1 MAVSKF
7 TLNPDR
13 RAIVVDDQTI
23 DLTAHEFT
31 IARLLLREPHIV
43 IAYDVFYDAMY
54 PDGLDWPVGA
64 PNVFK
69 VSLSRLRS
77 KLNPFGSKIVTR
89 RGLGVLLDA

>member
-1 MAVSKF
+1 MTDI
-7 TLNPDR
+7 TLNPNR

-23 DLTAHEFT
+23 DLTTHEFT
-31 IARLLLREPHIV
+31 IAQLLLRDPGAV
-43 IAYDVFYDAMY
+43 VCYDDFYDAMY

-69 VSLSRLRS
+69 VSLSHLRS

-89 RGLGVLLDA
+89 RGLGVLLDS